1 MAKLN
6 AKKRRSLKSSEFAL
20 PGKRKD
26 PIPDK
31 THAKAAL
38 TMGMRGASPSE
49 KAEIRKRVHAKFP
62 SVGSSSSKKTKGK
75 KSVRKRVSGKA

>member
-1 MAKLN
+1 MAKLSS
-6 AKKRRSLKSSEFAL
+6 KKRNRLKSSQFAL

-31 THAKAAL
+31 SHAKAAL
-38 TMGMRGASPSE
+38 TMGMRGASSSE

-62 SVGSSSSKKTKGK
+62 SVGASSRKKAKGK
-75 KSVRKRVSGKA
+75 KMRKRVSGKR